1 MNKNWKHS
9 LKQLAAYYEAMV
21 EANNYYGRNLESSNN
36 SQVLFSVK
44 AAISEVQQQLNVPI
58 DRRKKDLDR
67 IVSKLNLK

>member
-21 EANNYYGRNLESSNN
+21 EANNYYGRNLDSSKN
-36 SQVLFSVK
+36 QVLVSVK
-44 AAISEVQQQLNVPI
+44 AAISAVQQQLNIPLKKREKDI
-58 DRRKKDLDR
+58 DK

>member
-21 EANNYYGRNLESSNN
+21 EANNYYGRNLDSSKN
-36 SQVLFSVK
+36 QVLVSVK
-44 AAISEVQQQLNVPI
+44 AAISAVQQQLNIPLEKREKDI
-58 DRRKKDLDR
+58 DK

>member
-21 EANNYYGRNLESSNN
+21 EANNYYGRNLDSSKN
-36 SQVLFSVK
+36 QVLVSVK
-44 AAISEVQQQLNVPI
+44 AAISEVQQQLNIPLEKREKDI
-58 DRRKKDLDR
+58 DK